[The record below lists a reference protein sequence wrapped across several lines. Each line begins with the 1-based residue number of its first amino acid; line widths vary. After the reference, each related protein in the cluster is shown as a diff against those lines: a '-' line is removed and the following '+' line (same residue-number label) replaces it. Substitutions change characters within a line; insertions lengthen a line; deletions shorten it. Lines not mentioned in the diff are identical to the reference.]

1 MAKASTRTSAGTL
14 IFDLDGTLVDSA
26 GDIAGSLDTLMQEH
40 GLAPFGLEQ
49 GRKLIGHGIANLV
62 KSALRMR
69 SVADVD
75 AAAPTLITRF
85 TEIYGTRLTQITRP
99 YAHVMETLAVLQL
112 DGWRMGV
119 CTNKREAFARQI
131 VVDLGMAPFM
141 AFVCGPDTFNV
152 GKPDPRQL
160 LETAKAVN
168 GGAPLVFVGDSEVD
182 VETAKSAGCPVIAMA
197 YGYTKVPLADLAP
210 DAIANSFDEIP
221 TALKRILGRT

>member
-1 MAKASTRTSAGTL
+1 MPAALAKASRGTL

-26 GDIAGSLDTLMQEH
+26 ADISGSLDTLMQEH
-40 GLAPFGLEQ
+40 GMAPFGLEQ

-62 KSALRMR
+62 KSALKLRGV
-69 SVADVD
+69 SDVD
-75 AAAPTLITRF
+75 AVSPPLIARF
-85 TEIYGTRLTQITRP
+85 TEIYGARLTQITRP
-99 YAHVMETLAVLQL
+99 YAGVIETVTMLHAR
-112 DGWRMGV
+112 GWRMGV

-131 VVDLGMAPFM
+131 IDDLGMAPFFE
-141 AFVCGPDTFNV
+141 FVCGPDTFNV

-182 VETAKSAGCPVIAMA
+182 VETAKAAGCPVIAMA

-210 DAIANSFDEIP
+210 DAIANSFDQIP
-221 TALKRILGRT
+221 AALKRILGRT

>member
-1 MAKASTRTSAGTL
+1 MISKVMQTPAGTL
-14 IFDLDGTLVDSA
+14 IFDLDGTLVDSV
-26 GDIAGSLDTLMQEH
+26 GDIAGSLDTLMEEQ
-40 GLAPFGLEQ
+40 GMAPFGLEQ

-62 KSALRMR
+62 KSALKLRGV
-69 SVADVD
+69 SDVD
-75 AAAPTLITRF
+75 TAAPPLIARF
-85 TEIYGTRLTQITRP
+85 TEIYGARLTRITKP
-99 YAHVMETLAVLQL
+99 YAGVMETLGQL
-112 DGWRMGV
+112 HARGWRMGV

-131 VVDLGMAPFM
+131 IDNLGMAPFF

-182 VETAKSAGCPVIAMA
+182 VETAKAAGCPVIAMA

-210 DAIANSFDEIP
+210 DAIANSFDQIP
-221 TALKRILGRT
+221 AALKRILGRT